1 MSVYLYSIERR
12 IILTLI
18 EPGGGRRDPP
28 LWFFSHNSGYGYAII
43 SNEPSK
49 FRFL

>member
-1 MSVYLYSIERR
+1 MNDVDYCKYCN
-12 IILTLI
+12 LTLI

-28 LWFFSHNSGYGYAII
+28 LRFFGHNSGYGYAII